1 MSKKRI
7 KVTESQY
14 RKVKKNLT
22 EAGGYD
28 DQGTMAVHGIQTQ
41 NILKRVI
48 GDIKRIVDETRGAF
62 ENDVKKEDFMDS
74 INNLTGILDDMKDV
88 LKKIIPELVND
99 DLKSSTKELY
109 HQIIKATKKLR
120 LLANRSQ
127 SFINP
132 NMPPAVG
139 GLGHSMGQEDFND
152 YVTNVVLDLGN
163 VAEKVSFQI
172 NDEDKQMFRRLGGEN
187 MN

>member
-88 LKKIIPELVND
+88 LKKTP
-99 DLKSSTKELY
+99 
-109 HQIIKATKKLR
+109 
-120 LLANRSQ
+120 
-127 SFINP
+127 P
-132 NMPPAVG
+132 NQV
-139 GLGHSMGQEDFND
+139 
-152 YVTNVVLDLGN
+152 
-163 VAEKVSFQI
+163 K
-172 NDEDKQMFRRLGGEN
+172 
-187 MN
+187 